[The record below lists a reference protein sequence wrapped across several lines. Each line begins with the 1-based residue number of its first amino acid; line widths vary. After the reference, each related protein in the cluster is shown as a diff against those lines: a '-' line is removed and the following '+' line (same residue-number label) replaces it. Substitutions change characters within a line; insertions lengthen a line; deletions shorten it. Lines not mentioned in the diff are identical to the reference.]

1 MLATYI
7 GQAKALRDRLR
18 SAGLIHERPADG
30 DDAAHA
36 QPSVRVSTVDNFQ
49 GEEADVIVLSL
60 VRSNGGG
67 GIGFLSIANR
77 VCVALSRARHG
88 FYILGNATCLRASR
102 SPPGARPAYL
112 EEQNALG
119 RRLPCCR
126 ATTARARPTARR
138 GRPRRA
144 DPRPERADR
153 TRSTRGGSAPAS
165 LGALVASRTP
175 RVRRDRGH
183 EKVGPA
189 PRRRADRPVA
199 GPRAPGIA
207 PRRAAWP
214 GGSGDGPG
222 VWPLGGSVG
231 VGPAVCR
238 RDGTSVWCAG
248 VGMSVG
254 VGACVCAAGVGGAE
268 CVGAAYG
275 TAECVGAPDER
286 ARARAGVGARS
297 SSTSG

>member
-30 DDAAHA
+30 DEAAA

-102 SPPGARPAYL
+102 SPLWRTILAYL

-119 RRLPCCR
+119 RRLPLLPR
-126 ATTARARPTARR
+126 DDGARAPDGARAA
-138 GRPRRA
+138 GA
-144 DPRPERADR
+144 
-153 TRSTRGGSAPAS
+153 GGSAACGRNIS
-165 LGALVASRTP
+165 
-175 RVRRDRGH
+175 
-183 EKVGPA
+183 
-189 PRRRADRPVA
+189 PRRF
-199 GPRAPGIA
+199 G
-207 PRRAAWP
+207 
-214 GGSGDGPG
+214 
-222 VWPLGGSVG
+222 
-231 VGPAVCR
+231 
-238 RDGTSVWCAG
+238 
-248 VGMSVG
+248 G
-254 VGACVCAAGVGGAE
+254 VGATI
-268 CVGAAYG
+268 GAAL
-275 TAECVGAPDER
+275 
-286 ARARAGVGARS
+286 ARS
-297 SSTSG
+297 AVERTSMRAWRVIGSVLTPRAKLGPPASTPSSSGPISY